1 MSKPTKLAL
10 SAQSLRATSSSSAS
24 GDGAFSLSPS
34 KYFPETLSSSSAT
47 ARYVLGWAAS
57 WGLLNSSQKKGPT
70 INHRTVSQK
79 KKERKRERRKKIP
92 CSTPSKPLGMEP
104 SLKPHGPTSTPL
116 SLQFPYLKVPSL
128 VTSKTKPPERD
139 EHKSASYRKP
149 PQGFQKNENIF
160 FPILSL
166 KIIFLLRQGHM

>member
-70 INHRTVSQK
+70 INHRTFSQK
-79 KKERKRERRKKIP
+79 KKKKEKKERRKEKKIP
-92 CSTPSKPLGMEP
+92 CSTPRYPKALGMEP
-104 SLKPHGPTSTPL
+104 VLKPHGPTSTPL
-116 SLQFPYLKVPSL
+116 SLRFPLFKVPSL
-128 VTSKTKPPERD
+128 ATPTPPKKTSKQRD
-139 EHKSASYRKP
+139 EHKICLLQETSP
-149 PQGFQKNENIF
+149 D
-160 FPILSL
+160 FPE
-166 KIIFLLRQGHM
+166 R